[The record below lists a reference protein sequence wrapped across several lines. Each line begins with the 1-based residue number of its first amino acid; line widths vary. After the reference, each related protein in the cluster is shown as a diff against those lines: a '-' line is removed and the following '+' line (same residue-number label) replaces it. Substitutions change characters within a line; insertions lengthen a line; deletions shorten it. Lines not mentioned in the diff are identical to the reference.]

1 MKELQ
6 LDKEFDIAGNQEPR
20 INEQIRASEVRLV
33 SPDGEQIGITPLPEA
48 LEQARE
54 LDLDLV
60 EVAENAKP
68 PVCRIMDY
76 GKYKYEAAQRAKDS
90 RKKSTNIVV
99 KELKYRPKI
108 ARGDFNTKTSKVRKF
123 LEDGHKVKLT
133 IMFRGREVQHPELGR
148 RILDEV
154 SEQMEDL
161 LYPPIKRAKTID
173 LLANVDGVDL
183 PKENDG
189 EIVPALDTLPEKRGD
204 LKPWTMK
211 TAIKVAQEYKEKY
224 FDEPSKLLPVSC
236 S

>member
-1 MKELQ
+1 M
-6 LDKEFDIAGNQEPR
+6 
-20 INEQIRASEVRLV
+20 RLV
-33 SPDGEQIGITPLPEA
+33 SPDGEQIGITPLSEA

-123 LEDGHKVKLT
+123 LEDGHKVK
-133 IMFRGREVQHPELGR
+133 
-148 RILDEV
+148 
-154 SEQMEDL
+154 
-161 LYPPIKRAKTID
+161 
-173 LLANVDGVDL
+173 
-183 PKENDG
+183 
-189 EIVPALDTLPEKRGD
+189 
-204 LKPWTMK
+204 
-211 TAIKVAQEYKEKY
+211 
-224 FDEPSKLLPVSC
+224 
-236 S
+236 

>member
-154 SEQMEDL
+154 SEQMEDIAVQES
-161 LYPPIKRAKTID
+161 YPQLEGRNMIMVLSPDKKAIESIRKAKERNETETNSE
-173 LLANVDGVDL
+173 A
-183 PKENDG
+183 
-189 EIVPALDTLPEKRGD
+189 
-204 LKPWTMK
+204 
-211 TAIKVAQEYKEKY
+211 
-224 FDEPSKLLPVSC
+224 
-236 S
+236 

>member
-1 MKELQ
+1 M
-6 LDKEFDIAGNQEPR
+6 AGNQEPR

-154 SEQMEDL
+154 SEQMEDIAVQES
-161 LYPPIKRAKTID
+161 YPQLDGRNMIMVLSPDKKAIESMRKAKERNETETNSE
-173 LLANVDGVDL
+173 A
-183 PKENDG
+183 
-189 EIVPALDTLPEKRGD
+189 
-204 LKPWTMK
+204 
-211 TAIKVAQEYKEKY
+211 
-224 FDEPSKLLPVSC
+224 
-236 S
+236 

>member
-1 MKELQ
+1 M
-6 LDKEFDIAGNQEPR
+6 A
-20 INEQIRASEVRLV
+20 
-33 SPDGEQIGITPLPEA
+33 EA

-90 RKKSTNIVV
+90 KKKSTNIVV

-123 LEDGHKVKLT
+123 LEEGHKVKLT

-154 SEQMEDL
+154 SELMEDIAVQES
-161 LYPPIKRAKTID
+161 YPELEGRNMIMVLSPDKKAIENLRKAK
-173 LLANVDGVDL
+173 
-183 PKENDG
+183 
-189 EIVPALDTLPEKRGD
+189 ALKASEDNSD
-204 LKPWTMK
+204 
-211 TAIKVAQEYKEKY
+211 
-224 FDEPSKLLPVSC
+224 S
-236 S
+236 

>member
-1 MKELQ
+1 M
-6 LDKEFDIAGNQEPR
+6 A
-20 INEQIRASEVRLV
+20 
-33 SPDGEQIGITPLPEA
+33 EA
-48 LEQARE
+48 LDRARE
-54 LDLDLV
+54 FDLDLV

-123 LEDGHKVKLT
+123 LEEGHKVKLT

-154 SEQMEDL
+154 SELMEDIAVQES
-161 LYPPIKRAKTID
+161 YPELEGRNMIMVLSPDKKAIENLRKAKA
-173 LLANVDGVDL
+173 LKANEDNSD
-183 PKENDG
+183 
-189 EIVPALDTLPEKRGD
+189 
-204 LKPWTMK
+204 
-211 TAIKVAQEYKEKY
+211 
-224 FDEPSKLLPVSC
+224 S
-236 S
+236 

>member
-33 SPDGEQIGITPLPEA
+33 SPDGEQIGITPLSEA

-154 SEQMEDL
+154 SEQMEDIAVQES
-161 LYPPIKRAKTID
+161 YPQLDGRNMIMVLSPDKKAIESMRKAKERNETETNSE
-173 LLANVDGVDL
+173 A
-183 PKENDG
+183 
-189 EIVPALDTLPEKRGD
+189 
-204 LKPWTMK
+204 
-211 TAIKVAQEYKEKY
+211 
-224 FDEPSKLLPVSC
+224 
-236 S
+236 

>member
-154 SEQMEDL
+154 SEQMEDIAVQES
-161 LYPPIKRAKTID
+161 YPQLDGRNMIMVLSPDKKAIESIKKAKERNETETNSE
-173 LLANVDGVDL
+173 A
-183 PKENDG
+183 
-189 EIVPALDTLPEKRGD
+189 
-204 LKPWTMK
+204 
-211 TAIKVAQEYKEKY
+211 
-224 FDEPSKLLPVSC
+224 
-236 S
+236 

>member
-1 MKELQ
+1 M
-6 LDKEFDIAGNQEPR
+6 AGNEEPR
-20 INEQIRASEVRLV
+20 INEQIRANEVRLV
-33 SPDGEQIGITPLPEA
+33 SPDGEQIGITPLSEA

-60 EVAENAKP
+60 EVAENANP

-108 ARGDFNTKTSKVRKF
+108 ARGDFDTKTSKVRKF

-154 SEQMEDL
+154 SEQMEDIAVQES
-161 LYPPIKRAKTID
+161 YPQLDGRNMVMVLSPDKKAIENLRKAK
-173 LLANVDGVDL
+173 AQRE
-183 PKENDG
+183 KESDN
-189 EIVPALDTLPEKRGD
+189 EA
-204 LKPWTMK
+204 
-211 TAIKVAQEYKEKY
+211 
-224 FDEPSKLLPVSC
+224 
-236 S
+236 

>member
-60 EVAENAKP
+60 EVADNAKP

-154 SEQMEDL
+154 SEQMEDIAVQES
-161 LYPPIKRAKTID
+161 YPQLDGRNMIMVLSPDKKAIESIRKAKERNETETNSE
-173 LLANVDGVDL
+173 A
-183 PKENDG
+183 
-189 EIVPALDTLPEKRGD
+189 
-204 LKPWTMK
+204 
-211 TAIKVAQEYKEKY
+211 
-224 FDEPSKLLPVSC
+224 
-236 S
+236 

>member
-154 SEQMEDL
+154 SEQMEDIAVQES
-161 LYPPIKRAKTID
+161 YPQLDGRNMIMVLSPDKKAIESIRKAKERNETETNSE
-173 LLANVDGVDL
+173 A
-183 PKENDG
+183 
-189 EIVPALDTLPEKRGD
+189 
-204 LKPWTMK
+204 
-211 TAIKVAQEYKEKY
+211 
-224 FDEPSKLLPVSC
+224 
-236 S
+236 